1 MNGRWQMKHLGNVC
15 AINGAKVDPV
25 DVITFGSPCQ
35 DLSVAGKRA
44 GLEGSRS
51 GLFYEAVRI
60 IKEMRNETGRTDNGT
75 NEHIRLPR
83 YAIFENVPGALSSG
97 NPKGEDFRIVLEEMC
112 KIKDENAHIPRPS
125 DGKWPSSGSIVG
137 DGYSLCWRL
146 HDSQWFGVPQR
157 RRRLCVLIDLDGYT
171 ATEIVC
177 ELRRKTA
184 DTDTLET
191 IRDIGNKPRSEV
203 QPINNGLSRNTEQ
216 SQQERKE
223 AATNLGNGTE
233 TSSYTLKVRGGGET
247 LIATEEKPEKE
258 L

>member
-1 MNGRWQMKHLGNVC
+1 MKHLGDVTK
-15 AINGAKVDPV
+15 INGAKIEPV
-25 DVITFGSPCQ
+25 DIITFGSPCQ

-44 GLEGSRS
+44 GLEGERS
-51 GLFYEAVRI
+51 GLFMEAVRI

-75 NEHIRLPR
+75 DDNIRLPR
-83 YAIFENVPGALSSG
+83 YAVWENVPGALSSG

-112 KIKDENAHIPRPS
+112 KIKDQNARVPRPS
-125 DGKWPSSGSIVG
+125 DGKWVSSGSIVG

-171 ATEIVC
+171 ATELVC
-177 ELRRKTA
+177 ELRGKTA

-216 SQQERKE
+216 SQQTGEE
-223 AATNLGNGTE
+223 VAIDTGTSPDS
-233 TSSYTLKVRGGGET
+233 SSYTLKIRGGEM